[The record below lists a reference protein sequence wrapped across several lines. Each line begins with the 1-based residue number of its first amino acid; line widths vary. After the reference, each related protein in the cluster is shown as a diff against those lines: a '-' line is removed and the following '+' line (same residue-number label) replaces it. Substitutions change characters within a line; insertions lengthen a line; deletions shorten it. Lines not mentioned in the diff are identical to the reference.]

1 LQTVCCFPRS
11 AFPAAGAERPRD
23 PRSKLSGRLDLKRS
37 GWVALTFVAIALV
50 LLGSCGGGQMSTP
63 FNATPAVTGLF
74 PSNITIGSQAFTLFV
89 SGTGFM
95 SDSKGVTFAF
105 WNGSPRS
112 TTFNVTT
119 GELEVQ
125 IFQSD
130 VAIGAGNA
138 IQITVENPPPG
149 GGLSTVTLASLFTIV
164 PAQNGLAITSL
175 DPSSKAA
182 GGSAFTLTVN
192 GSGFA
197 TNDVVTWNGSPRTTT
212 IAAMAP
218 TVAQAQI
225 TQDDIATAGSASVA
239 VATPD
244 EVTATPSVN
253 FAITGRNN
261 SMPTVS
267 SLSPSSTTHGGG
279 DFQLRVNGSGFA
291 PNSFVLF
298 NGTFHATAFV
308 SSSQLVALIQAA
320 DIATMGS
327 ATVAVT
333 NPAPGGGTSPN
344 EMFTIN

>member
-1 LQTVCCFPRS
+1 
-11 AFPAAGAERPRD
+11 
-23 PRSKLSGRLDLKRS
+23 LDLKRS
-37 GWVALTFVAIALV
+37 RWVALTLAGFALV
-50 LLGSCGGGQMSTP
+50 LLGSCGGGTSTP
-63 FNATPAVTGLF
+63 FNATPAITGLF
-74 PSNITIGSQAFTLFV
+74 PSNITVGSQAFTLFV

-112 TTFNVTT
+112 TTFNITT

-130 VAIGAGNA
+130 VAVAPGNT

-149 GGLSTVTLASLFTIV
+149 GGLSTINLASLFTIT
-164 PAQNGLAITSL
+164 PSQNGLAITSL
-175 DPSSKAA
+175 APTSKAA
-182 GGSAFTLTVN
+182 GGAAFTLTVN

-197 TNDVVTWNGSPRTTT
+197 TNDVVTWNGSPRTTA
-212 IAAMAP
+212 IAPMVP
-218 TVAQAQI
+218 TVAMAQI
-225 TQDDIATAGSASVA
+225 TADDISTAGSASVA
-239 VATPD
+239 VATPN

-253 FAITGRNN
+253 FTITGQNN
-261 SMPTVS
+261 PMPTVS
-267 SLSPSSTTHGGG
+267 TLSPSSATHGGG

-291 PNSFVLF
+291 PNAFVLF

-320 DIATMGS
+320 DIATMGT

-344 EMFTIN
+344 QMFTIN